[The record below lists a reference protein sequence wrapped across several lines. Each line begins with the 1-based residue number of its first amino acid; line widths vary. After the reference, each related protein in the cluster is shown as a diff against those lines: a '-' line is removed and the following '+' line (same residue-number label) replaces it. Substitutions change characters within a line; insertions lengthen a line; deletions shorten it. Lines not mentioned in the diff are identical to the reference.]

1 MVLSFAQSLRKEAR
15 MTRPRVL
22 LADDH
27 AVVRDGLKLLL
38 EEDCEIVGA
47 VEDGRALV
55 KEAARLAPD
64 VVVADISMPL
74 LNGIES
80 TRQLRR
86 LTPRIKVV
94 ILTMHA
100 DLTYVAEA
108 LDAGAIGVVLK
119 SAPSEEVLAAVR
131 SASLGKKYLS
141 PQIAREL
148 ADSVPLGAV
157 RAAAAKPLTSRQ
169 REVLQLLAEGR
180 SGKEIADVLC
190 VSARTVE
197 FHKYRLMQQ
206 LGLHSTAD
214 LTRYAIKHGVIAP

>member
-1 MVLSFAQSLRKEAR
+1 
-15 MTRPRVL
+15 
-22 LADDH
+22 
-27 AVVRDGLKLLL
+27 
-38 EEDCEIVGA
+38 
-47 VEDGRALV
+47 
-55 KEAARLAPD
+55 
-64 VVVADISMPL
+64 
-74 LNGIES
+74 
-80 TRQLRR
+80 
-86 LTPRIKVV
+86 
-94 ILTMHA
+94 MHA